1 MIDEATQEDLNRLLI
16 VFQTE
21 RLMLVYELRP
31 EAGLM
36 AFIRGF
42 NEPPLTVFLADAGHG
57 AASPVKSVSA
67 EETYPWTRF
76 VNLSGYKEELVDWPA
91 VERWRLVWRRLANS
105 AELPLASAGC
115 TSRRKC
121 GVRVPASSACVLE
134 CKSLANN
141 EAIFRGDVSCW
152 RECA

>member
-1 MIDEATQEDLNRLLI
+1 MSFSIVLISTKILWHYVINVCDEATQEDLNRLLI

-21 RLMLVYELRP
+21 RLMLVSELRP

-36 AFIRGF
+36 TFIRGF

-91 VERWRLVWRRLANS
+91 VERKERGTIRFIPELVHN
-105 AELPLASAGC
+105 LASA
-115 TSRRKC
+115 
-121 GVRVPASSACVLE
+121 
-134 CKSLANN
+134 LALR
-141 EAIFRGDVSCW
+141 APLD
-152 RECA
+152 